1 MGSGGGV
8 VLLLRV
14 QEAEKGVQESCGEK
28 VKRGKAVVV
37 RGVGGRSVTSS
48 LSNVAYKPLAYSI
61 VT

>member
-1 MGSGGGV
+1 M

-28 VKRGKAVVV
+28 VQRGKAVVV
-37 RGVGGRSVTSS
+37 RGVGGGNVMSL
-48 LSNVAYKPLAYSI
+48 LSNVAYKPLTCSI